1 VITGVKAIFKGE
13 GTVNNEGSYKF
24 KITVIDA
31 DIDPDD
37 AFDVDRFRIK
47 I

>member
-1 VITGVKAIFKGE
+1 VITGVKPIFKGE